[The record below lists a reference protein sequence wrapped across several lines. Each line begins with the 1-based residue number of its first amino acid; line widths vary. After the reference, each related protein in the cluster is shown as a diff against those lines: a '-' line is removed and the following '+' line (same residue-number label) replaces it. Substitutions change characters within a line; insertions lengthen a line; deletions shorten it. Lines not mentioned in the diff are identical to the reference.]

1 MIRRRQTLWTGI
13 LLVFLVALYLWSAQ
27 HRTVDLVGTPEI
39 EQLFRDQQSG
49 IVVEFAAD
57 VIRLLADDRQG
68 SRHQRFIVELGSGH
82 TVLISHN
89 IDLAPRIDS
98 LAVGDRVAVRGQYE
112 WNERGGVVHWTHRD
126 PDGRRLGGWIKHDGR
141 TYR

>member
-1 MIRRRQTLWTGI
+1 MPI
-13 LLVFLVALYLWSAQ
+13 
-27 HRTVDLVGTPEI
+27 PE
-39 EQLFRDQQSG
+39 
-49 IVVEFAAD
+49 
-57 VIRLLADDRQG
+57 
-68 SRHQRFIVELGSGH
+68 FIVELGSGP
-82 TVLISHN
+82 TVLISPN